1 MKKKI
6 ILIFGMFAA
15 VALIAVPNVRNTVR
29 EQKDAKKY
37 DNDFNELFVTEK
49 NAWLP
54 GLYTANR

>member
-15 VALIAVPNVRNTVR
+15 VALLALPNIRNTVR

-37 DNDFNELFVTEK
+37 DNACNELFVTEK
-49 NAWLP
+49 NAVAEL
-54 GLYTANR
+54 G